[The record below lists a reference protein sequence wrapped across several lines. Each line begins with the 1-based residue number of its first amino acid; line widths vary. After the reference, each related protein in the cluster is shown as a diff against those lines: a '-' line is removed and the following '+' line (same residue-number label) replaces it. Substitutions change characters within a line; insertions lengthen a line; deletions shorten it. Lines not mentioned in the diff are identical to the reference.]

1 MGYDFKWIQ
10 PNMSLYNVNPNC
22 QYPISILNSGNLA
35 IVFINTQKI
44 FLEQQNVLSII

>member
-22 QYPISILNSGNLA
+22 HYPISILNSGNLA
-35 IVFINTQKI
+35 IDFYKSLI
-44 FLEQQNVLSII
+44 